1 MIIRDARPADIPM
14 VRRLIG
20 QLVDAP
26 DEAEFRARFERAA
39 ATPGHRI
46 IVAEMD
52 SEIVG
57 VLHVFERPAL
67 EKPCE
72 AIVQALVVD
81 GERRGAGIGEAL
93 MREAEAWAAFCW
105 HRGRAWPY
113 PWCTADAP
121 RSPAPFMPVRKYY
134 SARRRSL
141 ALDSPEQCCGVC
153 LPTLTSKGSAHVQSP
168 DHAHRRPGN
177 RRVS

>member
-1 MIIRDARPADIPM
+1 MIIRDARPGDLPV

-20 QLVDAP
+20 QLADAP
-26 DEAEFRARFERAA
+26 DEVEFGARFERVS

-81 GERRGAGIGEAL
+81 GERRGAL
-93 MREAEAWAAFCW
+93 MREAEAWAA
-105 HRGRAWPY
+105 
-113 PWCTADAP
+113 
-121 RSPAPFMPVRKYY
+121 SRK
-134 SARRRSL
+134 
-141 ALDSPEQCCGVC
+141 
-153 LPTLTSKGSAHVQSP
+153 LTSTALYTRIDRDRARMFYERIGYRMKATSHLMV
-168 DHAHRRPGN
+168 RT
-177 RRVS
+177 

>member
-1 MIIRDARPADIPM
+1 MIIRDARPADSAM

-20 QLVDAP
+20 QLADASG
-26 DEAEFRARFERAA
+26 EVEFGARFERVS

-72 AIVQALVVD
+72 AVVLALVVD
-81 GERRGAGIGEAL
+81 GDRRGAGIGEVL
-93 MREAEAWAAFCW
+93 MREAEAWAAA
-105 HRGRAWPY
+105 RELASTALYTRIDRDRARTFY
-113 PWCTADAP
+113 ERIGYRLKAT
-121 RSPAPFMPVRKYY
+121 SHLMVR
-134 SARRRSL
+134 A
-141 ALDSPEQCCGVC
+141 
-153 LPTLTSKGSAHVQSP
+153 
-168 DHAHRRPGN
+168 
-177 RRVS
+177 